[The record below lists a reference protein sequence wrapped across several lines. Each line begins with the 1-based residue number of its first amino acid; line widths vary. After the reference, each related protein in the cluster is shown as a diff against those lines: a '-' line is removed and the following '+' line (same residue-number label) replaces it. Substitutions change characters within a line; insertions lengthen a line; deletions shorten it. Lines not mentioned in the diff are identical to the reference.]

1 MPIIFF
7 VISLFLANQNA
18 VTIAPKDRLGS
29 NEVETVKT
37 TETPSNGREYIIHD
51 DMMP

>member
-18 VTIAPKDRLGS
+18 VTIAPKGDS
-29 NEVETVKT
+29 ETKQTVKT
-37 TETPSNGREYIIHD
+37 VESPTDGKEYIISSEI
-51 DMMP
+51 MP